1 MSSQAKPR
9 DPFLTTLN
17 QNEVK
22 PQSVGFKIDSR
33 LRENDSCKKPMP
45 KGQSKKTTHKKIA
58 HTKKTSIPTSVQR
71 DITEAVNS
79 LPSLLI
85 DQNTINSIQS
95 KQTED
100 TQPPRPS
107 MIPPSHTYQ
116 PPQHSGVLLVVGV
129 ALLMVTILGLWAWNM
144 KSMVNSVFAA
154 PSAEKQIL
162 SNVGD
167 DFSDIINYIEEQDT
181 LSAKLDE
188 LQAQTVALSA
198 ASTISTTTPTD
209 LKAAF
214 SNILNATTTTSTP

>member
-1 MSSQAKPR
+1 MSSRAKPR

-33 LRENDSCKKPMP
+33 LRGNDSCKKPMP

-188 LQAQTVALSA
+188 LQAQTSP
-198 ASTISTTTPTD
+198 SP
-209 LKAAF
+209 
-214 SNILNATTTTSTP
+214 ATTTTSTQQTHLKAALSTLLYSTTTTSTP